1 MACVAHELQT
11 TVGHRHRAVP
21 VIADRGDAAAVVLV
35 PMSHE
40 PVVGDRFEYEGMQW
54 VVVRAKDHLRG
65 AVAVPALTRGG
76 L

>member
-1 MACVAHELQT
+1 MACAAHELQT
-11 TVGHRHRAVP
+11 TSWNRRRAVP
-21 VIADRGDAAAVVLV
+21 VIADRGDAAAVVMV
-35 PMSHE
+35 SMPHE
-40 PVVGDRFEYEGMQW
+40 PVVGDRFEYDGMQW